1 MSASSTVAVAITLP
15 AAEAGRREAV
25 QLCAA
30 AATEQILREL
40 ALPVTATTPVVVVGE
55 ALEIAINGDRCEI
68 PSTKYLIRHTST
80 VEDRIAHTIHLNAE
94 FLITTEVTHT
104 IWRAVAEPSGATPSD
119 PPPWFADLVRKLVR
133 HRARPDRL
141 VPLLAAGS
149 PPEPS
154 ALFEAV
160 LDESSRLAVVID
172 EKTAAGDDPESWRS
186 LLLYLATG
194 LTEELGILLPIPRLE
209 VEPDLPDYHHAVQL
223 GDLRTLALPGLRPDE
238 LLVNDTSERLQIM
251 ALGGPQPLPVTNPA
265 TGLPAAVVNASS
277 KETLEAAGLTTWSMR
292 GYVVL
297 ACAEIVRRHAAAL
310 VHQRLLR
317 YQLARL
323 ESESRTLR
331 PTVEALGGVLALTP
345 VVRRLVA
352 EQVPIHRFPDLL
364 TGLLASA
371 PPAPE
376 DPRLVRV
383 TTRRHR
389 VEVVPAPEL
398 NDIVEVSLAETC
410 RGLLSTALSRQ
421 LSRGTSTLVVYLLEP
436 AIEERLRDPA
446 ELTPDERRA
455 FLDMIAAETAY
466 LPATATLPVLLTR
479 ASVRA
484 RLRNIVQVEHP
495 RLKVAAYEEL
505 NGDLN
510 IQPVARLSL
519 T

>member
-1 MSASSTVAVAITLP
+1 MVAVAITLP
-15 AAEAGRREAV
+15 AADADRQEAV
-25 QLCAA
+25 QLYAA
-30 AATEQILREL
+30 AAIDQTLREL
-40 ALPVTATTPVVVVGE
+40 ALPITATNPVVVVGD
-55 ALEIAINGDRCEI
+55 ALEIAINGYRCEV
-68 PSTKYLIRHTST
+68 PSTKYLVRHTST

-94 FLITTEVTHT
+94 FLITTEVADT
-104 IWRAVAEPSGATPSD
+104 IWKAVVEPSDATPND
-119 PPPWFADLVRKLVR
+119 PPPWFAGLVRKLVR

-141 VPLLAAGS
+141 APLLAAGS
-149 PPEPS
+149 PSEPKS
-154 ALFEAV
+154 LFEAV
-160 LDESSRLAVVID
+160 LDESSRITVVID
-172 EKTAAGDDPESWRS
+172 EKTAAGDGHESWRS
-186 LLLYLATG
+186 LLLDLATG
-194 LTEELGILLPIPRLE
+194 LTEELGVPLPIPRLE
-209 VEPDLPDYHHAVQL
+209 VEPSLPDYHHAVQV
-223 GDLRTLALPGLRPDE
+223 GDLRTLALPGLRHDE
-238 LLVNDTSERLQIM
+238 LLVNDTSERLQP
-251 ALGGPQPLPVTNPA
+251 LTFDGPQPRPVTNPS
-265 TGLPAAVVNASS
+265 TGLPAAVVSASS
-277 KETLEAAGLTTWSMR
+277 KEALEAAGWTTWSMR
-292 GYVVL
+292 GYVVM

-331 PTVEALGGVLALTP
+331 PTVEALGGVLSLTP

-352 EQVPIHRFPDLL
+352 EQVPIHRLPDLL

-398 NDIVEVSLAETC
+398 DDIVEASLAETC

-421 LSRGTSTLVVYLLEP
+421 LSRSTTTLVVYLLDP

-455 FLDMIAAETAY
+455 FLDMIAAEMAY
-466 LPATATLPVLLTR
+466 LPATVVMLPVLLTR
-479 ASVRA
+479 ARVRA
-484 RLRNIVQVEHP
+484 RLRSVVQVEHP

-505 NGDLN
+505 NGNLN